1 MGVRANA
8 MALIMLMMASMLTFP
23 VASAEDSGRDASI
36 VLTVS
41 PTTLEV
47 NPGESGEYTV
57 TVRNLGSDPV
67 SVQLSAANAQ
77 ECQGYTTT
85 ITQIPGQIEAG
96 SSEEASM
103 NVTLAQN
110 AEGECD
116 TTVTAVAN
124 EQTTPP
130 DPPGQPAQE
139 EATVTTTAGDG
150 SGNALY
156 GVEVEIDAPSLTYNG
171 ESVTE
176 WTGTVTSTGQ
186 AQGTNVQLSIE
197 RRNGPDCDNDGGM
210 NPEVTPST
218 MENMAPDS
226 EEDFTITTQVTD
238 GMRATKD
245 CWTLVAEVTNPSQEP
260 ASDSAEF
267 DLTVPEVKD
276 CAASVGSTL
285 RLDPGEMGTTNVMI
299 GNEGNTEFTAY
310 IAFSGDARDWVEV
323 DGTRSGLV
331 EYDGTRTFQL
341 EVTPPSPATVAAGEE
356 VTADVVVRDTSS
368 SGPILCES
376 VLRVTVGEERSAS
389 GQLTRSLLSQI
400 EPGTTTTTTLRVS
413 NTGNGQETFRISSGT
428 VPSGWVVSLDPTT
441 TTLNGRFSSS
451 GTDQAD
457 VSVAV
462 TVPSEALATDT
473 VQIPLIISSST
484 GARTYDTSTL
494 GVTVREL
501 FGMEASTVVE
511 QQRGR
516 EDAEVRFPIEI
527 ENTGNTRDTYRFRV
541 TSQTTSPSWATSFQG
556 EDGVSRTEFTLD
568 PGATMIVDHVVRIE
582 GEERLDATTTTVSVT
597 SRGNTSIT
605 QEFEFTAW
613 MDDRNYSMGLSFI
626 EPGLDPT
633 TSSASLPPGGTIDI
647 DVWLENTG
655 SADDDAL
662 ISIEGLDGLASRS
675 LTIDGSEVNAP
686 IRVPKGLGVWDD
698 ESGAWVTDA
707 SGTPYTST
715 DEGALIPY
723 LGEGRSILPLRLKV
737 TISIAVFPTSENGDF
752 GLLTVTA
759 RSVNNTADIS
769 GQLDVLVDVRTER
782 EIVMEVVGSASGSV
796 VFPARYTFEVNVTN
810 LGNVE
815 DEVRL
820 FTSDGLRGW
829 SATISVADSNLTETC
844 RVRNGDELLCTLGV
858 GEMVPLRVDVRSPSE
873 ASLDDRFDLT
883 LSAEPVDVGT
893 PGRVN
898 LPLSVSGS
906 VDEGLL
912 PAPGLALVVVTLLGA
927 AIVARR
933 DD

>member
-77 ECQGYTTT
+77 DCQGYTTT

-368 SGPILCES
+368 GRADS
-376 VLRVTVGEERSAS
+376 LRIGAPCDRRGGAQRLRS
-389 GQLTRSLLSQI
+389 
-400 EPGTTTTTTLRVS
+400 
-413 NTGNGQETFRISSGT
+413 
-428 VPSGWVVSLDPTT
+428 
-441 TTLNGRFSSS
+441 
-451 GTDQAD
+451 
-457 VSVAV
+457 
-462 TVPSEALATDT
+462 TDT
-473 VQIPLIISSST
+473 QPPLPD
-484 GARTYDTSTL
+484 R
-494 GVTVREL
+494 
-501 FGMEASTVVE
+501 
-511 QQRGR
+511 
-516 EDAEVRFPIEI
+516 
-527 ENTGNTRDTYRFRV
+527 TRDDDHHHTE
-541 TSQTTSPSWATSFQG
+541 SQQHREWSGDLPNLL
-556 EDGVSRTEFTLD
+556 RY
-568 PGATMIVDHVVRIE
+568 GA
-582 GEERLDATTTTVSVT
+582 
-597 SRGNTSIT
+597 
-605 QEFEFTAW
+605 
-613 MDDRNYSMGLSFI
+613 
-626 EPGLDPT
+626 
-633 TSSASLPPGGTIDI
+633 
-647 DVWLENTG
+647 
-655 SADDDAL
+655 
-662 ISIEGLDGLASRS
+662 
-675 LTIDGSEVNAP
+675 
-686 IRVPKGLGVWDD
+686 
-698 ESGAWVTDA
+698 
-707 SGTPYTST
+707 
-715 DEGALIPY
+715 
-723 LGEGRSILPLRLKV
+723 
-737 TISIAVFPTSENGDF
+737 
-752 GLLTVTA
+752 
-759 RSVNNTADIS
+759 
-769 GQLDVLVDVRTER
+769 
-782 EIVMEVVGSASGSV
+782 
-796 VFPARYTFEVNVTN
+796 
-810 LGNVE
+810 
-815 DEVRL
+815 
-820 FTSDGLRGW
+820 
-829 SATISVADSNLTETC
+829 
-844 RVRNGDELLCTLGV
+844 LGV
-858 GEMVPLRVDVRSPSE
+858 GGESRSDDNDSERAILLVGHGPSGRLGRSHGSIGSPCDGYRADSAHHQQFDRCSHLRYLDPRCDGPRTVRDGSI
-873 ASLDDRFDLT
+873 DRRRT
-883 LSAEPVDVGT
+883 AART
-893 PGRVN
+893 RGR
-898 LPLSVSGS
+898 
-906 VDEGLL
+906 
-912 PAPGLALVVVTLLGA
+912 
-927 AIVARR
+927 
-933 DD
+933 